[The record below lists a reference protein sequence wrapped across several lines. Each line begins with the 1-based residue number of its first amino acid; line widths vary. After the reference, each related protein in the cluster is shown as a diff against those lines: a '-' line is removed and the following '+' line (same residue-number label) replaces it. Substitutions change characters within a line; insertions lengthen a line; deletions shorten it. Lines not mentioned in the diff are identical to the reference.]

1 MMGNGIISESD
12 NNLPNGLGDKP
23 KTQLRSK
30 LAIITHRIL
39 IAIKVFI
46 RRLGK
51 PAFLIILLISFA
63 LWYGTKLNY
72 TYRTDMRI
80 PITIGDTTI
89 QVICT
94 VEGIGSRLMMQ
105 KMMPRRHSV
114 VIHPDQVEFVPS
126 QTNDKTRTITPFS
139 LQSAIS
145 TQIMD
150 MKIISV
156 KSRVTI
162 EADMLK

>member
-1 MMGNGIISESD
+1 MH
-12 NNLPNGLGDKP
+12 
-23 KTQLRSK
+23 KTL
-30 LAIITHRIL
+30 L
-39 IAIKVFI
+39 AIKVFI
-46 RRLGK
+46 RRLGT
-51 PAFLIILLISFA
+51 PAFLIMLLISFA

-80 PITIGDTTI
+80 PVAIGDTTM

-114 VIHPDQVEFVPS
+114 IIYPDQVEFIPS
-126 QTNDKTRTITPFS
+126 QMHDKMRTITPFS

-145 TQIMD
+145 SQVLD

-162 EADMLK
+162 EADRLK